1 MIRRLLGFVFSL
13 VFLILVFVVLFAIGG
28 MALIGTIFAAIW
40 GFLVM
45 IWGVIIGFIGG
56 LF

>member
-13 VFLILVFVVLFAIGG
+13 VFLIIVFVVLFAIGG
-28 MALIGTIFAAIW
+28 LALIGTIFAAIW

>member
-13 VFLILVFVVLFAIGG
+13 VFLIIVFAVLFAIGG
-28 MALIGTIFAAIW
+28 LALIGTIFAAIW

>member
-1 MIRRLLGFVFSL
+1 MIRRLFGLIFSL
-13 VFLILVFVVLFAIGG
+13 VFIVIVFVVLFAIGG
-28 MALIGTIFAAIW
+28 LALIGTIFTAIW

-45 IWGVIIGFIGG
+45 IWGIVAGFIGG